1 MAKHD
6 SSKVEFSKFGDT
18 VRTIGGDVE
27 LSKRM
32 HCQSPAEACSTQAE
46 QLRALTVLM
55 SGAGFQVF
63 DCLEWTLKDNLMVL
77 LHDLA
82 SGVAN
87 LAALSIEAE
96 IACRTATEAQNG

>member
-6 SSKVEFSKFGDT
+6 SSEVEFSKFGDT

-27 LSKRM
+27 LCRRM
-32 HCQSPAEACSTQAE
+32 HCQSPAEACSTRAD

-63 DCLEWTLKDNLMVL
+63 DCLESSLKDNMML
-77 LHDLA
+77 LLNDLA
-82 SGVAN
+82 DDVAN
-87 LAALSIEAE
+87 LAALAVEAE
-96 IACRTATEAQNG
+96 IACCTAGKVQHG